1 MLYIHI
7 KNYYMLEHLTA
18 KTTWMTSLKKDNFL
32 SMSIKVKFKFTFFAF
47 DHHRYTRDVSK
58 MLHWLQGLSS
68 FQIIVVSCEQTYREF
83 SPYANFITAI
93 FVTAIF
99 QNHY

>member
-1 MLYIHI
+1 MNIHVTDLNSINLFSLLYIHI

-68 FQIIVVSCEQTYREF
+68 FQIIVSCEK
-83 SPYANFITAI
+83 NIL
-93 FVTAIF
+93 
-99 QNHY
+99 